1 MALTPEGKVK
11 ARVKKILQESGGWWY
26 MPIGTGIGSRNGVP
40 DFLCCYRGVLIGIET
55 KAGRNKAT
63 ALQMI
68 ELRNIYKA
76 GGCALIV
83 NETNIGEVAKALRA
97 GAAKERYTNIPRL
110 KEVEHGDV

>member
-11 ARVKKILQESGGWWY
+11 ARVKKILQESGAWWY

-40 DFLCCYRGVLIGIET
+40 DFLCCYRGVLVGIET

-63 ALQMI
+63 ALQML

-83 NETNIGEVAKALRA
+83 NETNIEDVTKAL
-97 GAAKERYTNIPRL
+97 GAVDTKERYTNIPTL
-110 KEVEHGDV
+110 KEVEHGNV